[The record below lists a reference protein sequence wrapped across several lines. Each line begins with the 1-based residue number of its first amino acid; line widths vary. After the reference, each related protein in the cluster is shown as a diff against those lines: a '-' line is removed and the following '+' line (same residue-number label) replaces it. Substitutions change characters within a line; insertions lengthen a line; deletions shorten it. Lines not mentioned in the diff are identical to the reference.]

1 VVASHQQ
8 VEIPL
13 VSALVIRH
21 DRHAVACGC
30 GKIHRAPA
38 PAGAGAPG
46 TVTYGPNLQ
55 AWCVY
60 LMAAHAVPVH
70 RCAGLIESLTGARPS
85 AGFVHSMLGPGRRRG
100 RGGLQADPGAR
111 HPGRRGVL
119 R

>member
-1 VVASHQQ
+1 MASHQQ

-13 VSALVIRH
+13 VTARVIQY

-30 GKIHRAPA
+30 GRVHPAPA

-60 LMAAHAVPVH
+60 LMVAHAIPVH
-70 RCAGLIESLTGARPS
+70 RCAELIESLTGATPS
-85 AGFVHSMLGPGRRRG
+85 AGFVHGML
-100 RGGLQADPGAR
+100 AR
-111 HPGRRGVL
+111 AAAAVAAATS
-119 R
+119 